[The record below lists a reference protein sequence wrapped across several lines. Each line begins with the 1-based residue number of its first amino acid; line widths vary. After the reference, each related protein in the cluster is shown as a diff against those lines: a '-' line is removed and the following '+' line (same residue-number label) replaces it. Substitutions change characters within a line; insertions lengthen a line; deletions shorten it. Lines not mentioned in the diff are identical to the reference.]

1 MTRQQEAA
9 ASTDLSTADLVPDEP
24 ARKDIPS
31 ESAEPA
37 IDVTPDHDVTGDR
50 VAPDL
55 DVHLMDDDDSNEFP
69 QRWSD
74 VQSRFV
80 DDPRAAVH
88 EADTLVA
95 EVMQSLARG
104 FAEHKAALE
113 EQWSHDDQPDTE
125 QLRQALQ
132 RYRSFFSRLL
142 AT

>member
-1 MTRQQEAA
+1 
-9 ASTDLSTADLVPDEP
+9 
-24 ARKDIPS
+24 
-31 ESAEPA
+31 
-37 IDVTPDHDVTGDR
+37 
-50 VAPDL
+50 
-55 DVHLMDDDDSNEFP
+55 LMDDAESSSFQ

-104 FAEHKAALE
+104 FADHKAGLE
-113 EQWSHDDQPDTE
+113 DQWSRDDQPDTE

>member
-1 MTRQQEAA
+1 MTRQQETTAGL
-9 ASTDLSTADLVPDEP
+9 TTADLISGQP
-24 ARKDIPS
+24 ADAGATQEETRTETDI
-31 ESAEPA
+31 
-37 IDVTPDHDVTGDR
+37 R
-50 VAPDL
+50 
-55 DVHLMDDDDSNEFP
+55 LMDDAESSSFQ

-104 FAEHKAALE
+104 FADHKAGLE
-113 EQWSHDDQPDTE
+113 DQWSRDDQPDTE

>member
-1 MTRQQEAA
+1 MTRQQE
-9 ASTDLSTADLVPDEP
+9 TTADLTTADLISGQP
-24 ARKDIPS
+24 ADAGATQEETKTDTDI
-31 ESAEPA
+31 
-37 IDVTPDHDVTGDR
+37 R
-50 VAPDL
+50 
-55 DVHLMDDDDSNEFP
+55 LMDDADSSSFQ

-104 FAEHKAALE
+104 FADHKAGLE
-113 EQWSHDDQPDTE
+113 DQWSRDDQPDTE